1 MKRHPGKLAAPLGIL
16 ALAML
21 TSGAGMAQ
29 MPLTPI
35 VAPAP
40 VAPTGAPNVL
50 VVLNDDVGFGAA
62 STFGGPIP
70 TPAYDALA
78 AQGMR
83 YNRFHTT
90 AMCSPTRAALLTGRN
105 PHHVNMGTIT
115 NFSVNAPGYTGILP
129 KSAASIGR
137 VLQLAGYSTAWF
149 GKNHITPEW
158 EATPVGPFDRWPTGL
173 GFDYYYGFMNG
184 ATSQWSPNLTEN
196 TIAVDPPRQPN
207 YILDRD
213 LADHLIGWMHQHVSI
228 APNKPF
234 FAYFAT
240 GSAHEPHQAPPEW
253 IARFKGQ
260 FDQGWDKVREETFAR
275 QKRMGLLP
283 EDAVLT
289 PRPAA
294 IPAWDGLSAKD
305 KAVAARM
312 MEVHAAQRAY
322 FDLQFGRVVAA
333 LKESGQWDNTLV
345 IYIDGDNGASAEGGG
360 EGSVLGALNGPVAK
374 PAYNWGKLN
383 DLGGPWSA
391 ENYPAG
397 WAWAMDTPFQYFKQM
412 ASHLGGIRDGLV
424 ISWPRHIAGPGGI
437 RHQFGY
443 VTDIAPT
450 IYEAAGIAPPDS
462 VDGVSQMKLDGQS
475 LLYTLN
481 NAEAPERHRTQY
493 FEMLGNRAF
502 YRDGWLA
509 SSLPPK
515 MPWEA
520 KPWKPVA
527 QWPWALYDLN
537 HDYSQSRD
545 VAAQNP
551 ALLADL
557 RAGFDQA
564 LRENGT
570 TLLDMP
576 IGPRT
581 NDSLRPYWA
590 NGRKHFSFWRQERA
604 LSDEAFPNIRNHSWS
619 LGVPVTVNHKQDSG
633 TLIAQGGYPYGWGLY
648 VIDGRATF
656 LYRCEPQPLARLVH
670 PTVLGKGAHQVDLRV
685 QADSAAPGA
694 GARVSLSVDGG
705 KPVEIHLPATVPN
718 YFGQE
723 GVGIGRDVGT
733 AITREIAMP
742 FRFTG
747 DMGPVT
753 IDMP

>member
-1 MKRHPGKLAAPLGIL
+1 MARHPRRLAASLCVL
-16 ALAML
+16 AQALLL
-21 TSGAGMAQ
+21 TGAAIAQ
-29 MPLTPI
+29 TVPPALMPI

-40 VAPTGAPNVL
+40 VAPAGAPNVL
-50 VVLNDDVGFGAA
+50 IVLNDDVGFGAA
-62 STFGGPIP
+62 GTFGGPIP

-78 AQGMR
+78 AQGLR

-115 NFSVNAPGYTGILP
+115 NLSVNAPGYTGILP

-158 EATPVGPFDRWPTGL
+158 ESTPVGPFDRWPTGL

-184 ATSQWSPNLTEN
+184 ATSQWTPALTEN
-196 TIAVDPPRQPN
+196 TISVDPPRQPG

-213 LADHLIGWMHQHVSI
+213 LADHLIGWMRQHVSI
-228 APNKPF
+228 APSKPF
-234 FAYFAT
+234 FAYLAP

-253 IARFKGQ
+253 IARFKGR

-275 QKRMGLLP
+275 QKRMGIIP

-289 PRPAA
+289 PRPAE
-294 IPAWDGLSAKD
+294 IPAWDSLNAKQ
-305 KAVAARM
+305 KAVAARL

-322 FDLQFGRVVAA
+322 FDAQFARIVAA
-333 LKESGQWDNTLV
+333 LKEAGQWENTLV
-345 IYIDGDNGASAEGGG
+345 LYIDGDNGASAEGGR
-360 EGSVLGALNGPVAK
+360 EGSVLGALNGPHTTQ
-374 PAYNWGKLN
+374 AYDWGKMG

-397 WAWAMDTPFQYFKQM
+397 WAWAMDTPFQYFKQV

-424 ISWPRHIAGPGGI
+424 ISWPKRIVRPGEM

-450 IYEAAGIAPPDS
+450 IYEAIGITAPET
-462 VDGVSQMKLDGQS
+462 VDGVAQMKLDGQS
-475 LLYTLN
+475 LLYTLDH
-481 NAEAPERHRTQY
+481 ADAPERHRSQY

-515 MPWEA
+515 LPWEA
-520 KPWKPVA
+520 KPWTPLA

-551 ALLADL
+551 ALLADM
-557 RAGFDQA
+557 RQGFDA
-564 LRENGT
+564 AMHENGFG
-570 TLLDMP
+570 LLDMP

-581 NDSLRPYWA
+581 RDDRRPYWA
-590 NGRKHFSFWRQERA
+590 NGRTHFTYRRQERP
-604 LSDEAFPNIRNHSWS
+604 LSDEAFPNIRNRSWS
-619 LGVPVTVNHKQDSG
+619 LNIPVTVNR
-633 TLIAQGGYPYGWGLY
+633 TP
-648 VIDGRATF
+648 GR
-656 LYRCEPQPLARLVH
+656 
-670 PTVLGKGAHQVDLRV
+670 
-685 QADSAAPGA
+685 
-694 GARVSLSVDGG
+694 
-705 KPVEIHLPATVPN
+705 
-718 YFGQE
+718 
-723 GVGIGRDVGT
+723 
-733 AITREIAMP
+733 
-742 FRFTG
+742 
-747 DMGPVT
+747 
-753 IDMP
+753 